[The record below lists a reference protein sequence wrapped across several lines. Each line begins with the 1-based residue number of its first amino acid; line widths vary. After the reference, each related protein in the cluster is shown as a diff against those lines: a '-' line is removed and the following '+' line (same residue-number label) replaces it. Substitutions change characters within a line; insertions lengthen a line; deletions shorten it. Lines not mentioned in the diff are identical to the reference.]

1 MLRNSAPRTRGDG
14 GVTVWTFHL
23 PDNSAHS
30 GMPLVHYIGFIEGI
44 SGNSRFTIWGPGLV
58 KTVALG
64 VTFPLTS
71 PYMCPPAPNSSATYP
86 WSHLLQEQ
94 DCNWLAGSACVFL
107 TIPSSL
113 TDGCLIPTGCSAW
126 EYLLT
131 LCVPSVPRHTSVTA
145 PEHSVTFIKCLSP
158 LTE

>member
-23 PDNSAHS
+23 PGNSAHS
-30 GMPLVHYIGFIEGI
+30 GMPLVHCIGFIEGI
-44 SGNSRFTIWGPGLV
+44 SGNSRLTIWGPGLV

-86 WSHLLQEQ
+86 WSHLLPRTRLQLVSWICLHLP
-94 DCNWLAGSACVFL
+94 DHPKLFDPRLPYSYRL
-107 TIPSSL
+107 LSL
-113 TDGCLIPTGCSAW
+113 GVPTHPLCPLCSQ
-126 EYLLT
+126 T
-131 LCVPSVPRHTSVTA
+131 HIC
-145 PEHSVTFIKCLSP
+145 HSTRAFCDIY
-158 LTE
+158 